1 MMSYTGHEFIEE
13 LKRLEQRL
21 SYEVNAKKWRGEPKR
36 TIYKGLNSRKRRRN
50 QLYFNR
56 LVEDQK

>member
-1 MMSYTGHEFIEE
+1 MMAYTGHEFIDEF
-13 LKRLEQRL
+13 KGLEQRL
-21 SYEVNAKKWRGEPKR
+21 SYELRKKSWRGEPKR
-36 TIYKGLNSRKRRRN
+36 IIYKGLNSRKRRRN

>member
-1 MMSYTGHEFIEE
+1 MMSYTGKDVIKHLEDALIKADI
-13 LKRLEQRL
+13 KRCESVARRDLYR
-21 SYEVNAKKWRGEPKR
+21 
-36 TIYKGLNSRKRRRN
+36 GLNSRKRRRN

>member
-1 MMSYTGHEFIEE
+1 MMSYTGYEFIEE

-21 SYEVNAKKWRGEPKR
+21 SYEMNVKKWRGEPKR